1 MSQSPD
7 NSPDNSPEPAP
18 VDPDT
23 LMGKINGLSFFTMF
37 IVSLLIHT
45 ALIGATSVGYIQNC
59 VKYQT
64 IYPRRVIRQE
74 AKERQAEERARK
86 RTDRQTEDAKQ
97 VAGQNAKDKKA
108 GKSTTKPLSKIEQK
122 INQKST
128 TLPAKSSV
136 GLDDIDEL

>member
-64 IYPRRVIRQE
+64 IYPRRVISSSLCKLHNE
-74 AKERQAEERARK
+74 LF
-86 RTDRQTEDAKQ
+86 
-97 VAGQNAKDKKA
+97 
-108 GKSTTKPLSKIEQK
+108 LSVCI
-122 INQKST
+122 
-128 TLPAKSSV
+128 LV
-136 GLDDIDEL
+136 CLW